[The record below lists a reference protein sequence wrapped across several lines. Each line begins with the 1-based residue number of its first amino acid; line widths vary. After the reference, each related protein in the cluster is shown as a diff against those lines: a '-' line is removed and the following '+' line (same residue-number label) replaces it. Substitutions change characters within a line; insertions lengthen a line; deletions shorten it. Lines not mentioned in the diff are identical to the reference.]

1 MARWRRPGV
10 ARGGRGFAL
19 VGRLPNGSSPP
30 SLEDADAHMQ
40 NEIEKGGGWR
50 SRWKGVFVPFF
61 ISFSFFTD
69 RRWDKEA
76 VGDALR
82 GEQLHCIGCLETE
95 GFGLTSWAFG
105 GPLLNSSR
113 T

>member
-1 MARWRRPGV
+1 
-10 ARGGRGFAL
+10 
-19 VGRLPNGSSPP
+19 
-30 SLEDADAHMQ
+30 MQ

-82 GEQLHCIGCLETE
+82 TN
-95 GFGLTSWAFG
+95 F
-105 GPLLNSSR
+105 PLKTASFNKIR
-113 T
+113 IIYYMNK

>member
-76 VGDALR
+76 VGDALM
-82 GEQLHCIGCLETE
+82 
-95 GFGLTSWAFG
+95 
-105 GPLLNSSR
+105 LL
-113 T
+113 